1 MRTGF
6 NFTTAAVAEWIE
18 CVLET
23 MLKAMFA
30 KVTQA
35 KPKAMSSQASSHAM
49 ISQVVDSS
57 QDSSHSW

>member
-35 KPKAMSSQASSHAM
+35 KS
-49 ISQVVDSS
+49 
-57 QDSSHSW
+57 

>member
-35 KPKAMSSQASSHAM
+35 KSQTQAKPKAMSSQVSSHA
-49 ISQVVDSS
+49 ITSQVVD
-57 QDSSHSW
+57 